1 MLIDLHRFL
10 SHEAHKY
17 IFYGWIRN
25 FRINFPD
32 VPLDKA
38 IQNFMKH
45 HQAYNDILNPD
56 NFNAESARVTY
67 YNMDKQFTEMQK
79 KK

>member
-1 MLIDLHRFL
+1 MLIDLPKFL

-17 IFYGWIRN
+17 MFYGWIRN

-32 VPLDKA
+32 ISIEKA

-45 HQAYNDILNPD
+45 HKSYNEVLCDD
-56 NFNAESARVTY
+56 DFNAESARVTFY
-67 YNMDKQFTEMQK
+67 KIDQQFTEMYK
-79 KK
+79 KR